1 MQTKELQER
10 FVAVWTM
17 LENEFSDINNIAL
30 ELLNEVVNASAD
42 EWNSLAQKTVN
53 AIRNLNKD
61 RIIVVGGVNW
71 NSPGSLDKLHIFDD
85 DNIIYTYHCYEP
97 YEFTHQQGVLQA
109 GPLYYNRK
117 MPYPSDDIERYRE
130 YRRLMGENN
139 PYPDTDKIDIEYMKK
154 YMLPAK
160 RFTEKN
166 PGKTLWCGEFGTIRH
181 CNIKYRENW
190 MRDIIKIL
198 GEWGIPYCVWNYLST
213 PNDGN
218 RFSLV
223 DDDTRL
229 VLSKELENIITGKEQ

>member
-1 MQTKELQER
+1 MHKAVGNYCDIPDETGLMQTKELQER

-17 LENEFSDINNIAL
+17 LENEFSDINNVAF

-71 NSPGSLDKLHIFDD
+71 NSPGSLDKLQIFDD

-154 YMLPAK
+154 CMLPAK
-160 RFTEKN
+160 KFTEKI
-166 PGKTLWCGEFGTIRH
+166 PVKRCGA
-181 CNIKYRENW
+181 EN
-190 MRDIIKIL
+190 
-198 GEWGIPYCVWNYLST
+198 S
-213 PNDGN
+213 
-218 RFSLV
+218 
-223 DDDTRL
+223 
-229 VLSKELENIITGKEQ
+229 EL